1 MMVSLAV
8 AEVDKAV
15 WLLTQEQEQ
24 VSVGFSQ
31 FNNQNIKKNLLFLV
45 LFSAGAVV
53 CISFEF
59 TSVSLSSA
67 RLESDST
74 YGCFILKSFCS

>member
-45 LFSAGAVV
+45 IFSAGAVV

-59 TSVSLSSA
+59 TSVSSSSA
-67 RLESDST
+67 RLENDSMDV
-74 YGCFILKSFCS
+74 FF